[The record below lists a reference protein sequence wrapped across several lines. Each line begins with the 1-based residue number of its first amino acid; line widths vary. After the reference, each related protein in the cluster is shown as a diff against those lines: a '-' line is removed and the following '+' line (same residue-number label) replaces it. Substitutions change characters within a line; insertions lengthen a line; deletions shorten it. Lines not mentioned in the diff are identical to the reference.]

1 MIDYVYILHSLKDYK
16 RYIGMTSDIQRRI
29 FEHNQGLVK
38 STRNRRP
45 LDIIYYESFETKS
58 EALLFE
64 NKLKDKKGKINIQLL
79 KEDVNYKLSLLS
91 QS

>member
-1 MIDYVYILHSLKDYK
+1 
-16 RYIGMTSDIQRRI
+16 MTSDIQRRI

>member
-1 MIDYVYILHSLKDYK
+1 
-16 RYIGMTSDIQRRI
+16 MTSDIQRRI
-29 FEHNQGLVK
+29 LEHNTGLVK
-38 STRNRRP
+38 YNKNRRP

>member
-1 MIDYVYILHSLKDYK
+1 MINV
-16 RYIGMTSDIQRRI
+16 IGMTSDIQRRI

>member
-64 NKLKDKKGKINIQLL
+64 KKLKDKKGKINIQLL

>member
-1 MIDYVYILHSLKDYK
+1 
-16 RYIGMTSDIQRRI
+16 MTSDIQRRI

-58 EALLFE
+58 GALFFE